1 MPSTEWSYDAAASRS
16 LRLLSHLPVAAVGG
30 VFLPAAGASVA
41 FVIADPGVLRS
52 PFVLLVALLALV
64 GGPMSLLY
72 LWPMLA
78 DPDQRPTRS
87 AFSGTDGSPFTA
99 RSVGAAA
106 LAGALAVLALV
117 AVGVPFGV
125 VYGLVVGCVLSPILV
140 AAATTEGTLDDGRL
154 TIDRREVPLD
164 RVAGVR
170 SIRVRGFVVLLVVGC
185 VFSPILVA
193 AATTEGT
200 LDDGRLTIN
209 RREVPLDRVAGVRS
223 IRVRGVVVLWLSYVP
238 RSGLFVPRLAVLPAD
253 ADVGAVRGALE
264 AGIRADPELEPP
276 DRAVQAVAIGMG
288 ALFLAS
294 GAVAYVA
301 VDEPVVGL
309 YVAAVVGG
317 LGAFLCLLGVR
328 GV

>member
-16 LRLLSHLPVAAVGG
+16 LRLLSHLPIAAVGG

-52 PFVLLVALLALV
+52 SFVLLVALLALV

-87 AFSGTDGSPFTA
+87 AFSGADGSPFTA

-106 LAGALAVLALV
+106 GAGALAVLALV
-117 AVGVPFGV
+117 TVGVPFGV
-125 VYGLVVGCVLSPILV
+125 VYALVVGCVFSPILV

-170 SIRVRGFVVLLVVGC
+170 SIRVRG
-185 VFSPILVA
+185 
-193 AATTEGT
+193 
-200 LDDGRLTIN
+200 
-209 RREVPLDRVAGVRS
+209 
-223 IRVRGVVVLWLSYVP
+223 VVVVWLSYAR
-238 RSGLFVPRLAVLPAD
+238 RSGLFVPRLAVLPAAD
-253 ADVGAVRGALE
+253 AESVLAALE
-264 AGIRADPELEPP
+264 AGIGTDPELEPP

>member
-1 MPSTEWSYDAAASRS
+1 VPSTEWSYDAAASRS
-16 LRLLSHLPVAAVGG
+16 LRLLSHLPIAAVGG

-87 AFSGTDGSPFTA
+87 AFSDTDGSPFTA

-125 VYGLVVGCVLSPILV
+125 VYGLVVGCV
-140 AAATTEGTLDDGRL
+140 
-154 TIDRREVPLD
+154 
-164 RVAGVR
+164 
-170 SIRVRGFVVLLVVGC
+170 
-185 VFSPILVA
+185 FSPILVA

-200 LDDGRLTIN
+200 LDGGRLTIN

-223 IRVRGVVVLWLSYVP
+223 IRVRGFVVLWLSYVP

-264 AGIRADPELEPP
+264 AGIRADPELKPP

>member
-16 LRLLSHLPVAAVGG
+16 LRLISHLPVAAVGG

-87 AFSGTDGSPFTA
+87 AFSGADGSPFTA

-117 AVGVPFGV
+117 AVGVPFEV
-125 VYGLVVGCVLSPILV
+125 VYG
-140 AAATTEGTLDDGRL
+140 
-154 TIDRREVPLD
+154 
-164 RVAGVR
+164 
-170 SIRVRGFVVLLVVGC
+170 LVVGC

-209 RREVPLDRVAGVRS
+209 RREVPLNRVAGVRS
-223 IRVRGVVVLWLSYVP
+223 IRVRGFVVLWLSYVP
-238 RSGLFVPRLAVLPAD
+238 RSGLFVPRLAVLPGD

-264 AGIRADPELEPP
+264 AGIRADPELEAP

-301 VDEPVVGL
+301 VEEPIVGR
-309 YVAAVVGG
+309 YVAVVVGG

>member
-1 MPSTEWSYDAAASRS
+1 VPSTEWSYDAAASRS

-87 AFSGTDGSPFTA
+87 AFSGADGSPFTA

-125 VYGLVVGCVLSPILV
+125 VYG
-140 AAATTEGTLDDGRL
+140 
-154 TIDRREVPLD
+154 
-164 RVAGVR
+164 
-170 SIRVRGFVVLLVVGC
+170 LVVGC

-223 IRVRGVVVLWLSYVP
+223 IRVRGFVVLWLSYVP

-264 AGIRADPELEPP
+264 AGIRADPELEAP

>member
-1 MPSTEWSYDAAASRS
+1 VPSTEWSYDAAASRS

-106 LAGALAVLALV
+106 LAGALAVSALV

-125 VYGLVVGCVLSPILV
+125 VY
-140 AAATTEGTLDDGRL
+140 A
-154 TIDRREVPLD
+154 
-164 RVAGVR
+164 
-170 SIRVRGFVVLLVVGC
+170 LVVGC

>member
-1 MPSTEWSYDAAASRS
+1 MPSTEWSYDASASRN
-16 LRLLSHLPVAAVGG
+16 LRVLSHLPVAAVGG

-52 PFVLLVALLALV
+52 SFVLLVALLALV

-87 AFSGTDGSPFTA
+87 AFSGADGSPFTA

-117 AVGVPFGV
+117 AVGAPFGV
-125 VYGLVVGCVLSPILV
+125 VYG
-140 AAATTEGTLDDGRL
+140 
-154 TIDRREVPLD
+154 
-164 RVAGVR
+164 
-170 SIRVRGFVVLLVVGC
+170 LVVGC

-223 IRVRGVVVLWLSYVP
+223 IRVREVVVLWLSYVP

-264 AGIRADPELEPP
+264 AGIRSDPELEPP

>member
-1 MPSTEWSYDAAASRS
+1 VPSTEWSYDAATSRS
-16 LRLLSHLPVAAVGG
+16 LRLLSHLPVAAFGG

-41 FVIADPGVLRS
+41 FVLADPGVLRS

-87 AFSGTDGSPFTA
+87 AFSGADGSPFTA
-99 RSVGAAA
+99 RSVGAAT
-106 LAGALAVLALV
+106 LAGALAVVGLV

-125 VYGLVVGCVLSPILV
+125 VYALVVTSVFSPILV
-140 AAATTEGTLDDGRL
+140 AVATTEGTLDDGTL
-154 TIDRREVPLD
+154 TINRREVPLD

-170 SIRVRGFVVLLVVGC
+170 SIRVRGFVVL
-185 VFSPILVA
+185 
-193 AATTEGT
+193 
-200 LDDGRLTIN
+200 
-209 RREVPLDRVAGVRS
+209 
-223 IRVRGVVVLWLSYVP
+223 WLSYAP

-264 AGIRADPELEPP
+264 AGIRADPELEAP
-276 DRAVQAVAIGMG
+276 DRAVQAVSIGMG

-294 GAVAYVA
+294 GAVAYVV
-301 VDEPVVGL
+301 VDEPVVGR

>member
-16 LRLLSHLPVAAVGG
+16 LRLISHLPVAAVGG

-87 AFSGTDGSPFTA
+87 AFSGADGSPFTA

-117 AVGVPFGV
+117 AVGVPFEV
-125 VYGLVVGCVLSPILV
+125 VYG
-140 AAATTEGTLDDGRL
+140 
-154 TIDRREVPLD
+154 
-164 RVAGVR
+164 
-170 SIRVRGFVVLLVVGC
+170 LVVGC

-209 RREVPLDRVAGVRS
+209 RREVPLNRVAGVRS
-223 IRVRGVVVLWLSYVP
+223 IRVRGFVVLWLSYVP
-238 RSGLFVPRLAVLPAD
+238 RSGLFVPRLAVFPGD

-264 AGIRADPELEPP
+264 AGIRADPELEAP

-301 VDEPVVGL
+301 VEEPIVGR
-309 YVAAVVGG
+309 YVAVVVGG

>member
-16 LRLLSHLPVAAVGG
+16 LRLLSHLPIAAVGG

-125 VYGLVVGCVLSPILV
+125 VYGLVVGCV
-140 AAATTEGTLDDGRL
+140 
-154 TIDRREVPLD
+154 
-164 RVAGVR
+164 
-170 SIRVRGFVVLLVVGC
+170 
-185 VFSPILVA
+185 FSPILVA

-223 IRVRGVVVLWLSYVP
+223 IRVRGFVVLWLSYVP

>member
-117 AVGVPFGV
+117 AVGVPFRV
-125 VYGLVVGCVLSPILV
+125 VYG
-140 AAATTEGTLDDGRL
+140 
-154 TIDRREVPLD
+154 
-164 RVAGVR
+164 
-170 SIRVRGFVVLLVVGC
+170 LVVGC

-200 LDDGRLTIN
+200 LDDGRLTID

-253 ADVGAVRGALE
+253 ADAESVLAALE